1 MIIIKIHNFIL
12 LIFVFFFFSV
22 LFLFLSAGV
31 AYSYKGVVKKNNWD
45 GTFNIKFQDP
55 NSKSNKKYVDQGVTK
70 AGTKTRIELV
80 HIDDIEDGV
89 LIALLQDQV
98 RECLRWVKKKGMLSK
113 YIRSLNRKSNDVTNY
128 FQERRRKSQLGERND
143 SSRVDVGVN
152 IDSGKQNIDTNYS
165 GSGRK
170 VVPRVHVPARI
181 TQSRKEEPKVR
192 VLESI

>member
-1 MIIIKIHNFIL
+1 MIHNFIL
-12 LIFVFFFFSV
+12 LIFVLFFF

-113 YIRSLNRKSNDVTNY
+113 YIRSLNRKSNDVANY